1 MAGSFYST
9 VDESNFLLPDM
20 GDYYDENLIE
30 NFINNIKNNSN
41 ESAAYYI
48 EEPFTTS
55 LGYFPE
61 YEAFVISA
69 TPQIAKYDT
78 DNNNIGYKNEDLNT
92 IDGDTAYFY
101 IDSIKDGG
109 RPFTINST
117 SYNSFK
123 DYIYSNVTPNTFNSN
138 SFIARLVGID
148 APEIS
153 HYSIIP
159 YSKEDY
165 NKNNGIVSMTIK
177 RAKAENIEVV
187 YDKSKERSDN
197 EIAKFI
203 YYNENKNKLVEIV
216 DTFNTYPYELN
227 RVNKF
232 IQTYFNT
239 IDQYTQEININ
250 DNNIM
255 YLKIVTS
262 SNIDN
267 NSKEDGIK
275 AKNYM
280 NYLLKKASDIRI
292 VVDANNIQWKG
303 YAEGPYHIDYG
314 IFSLDGL
321 WKYIKDLWN
330 KLFSHNEY
338 YIYGGFNGFG
348 QDSYRRFLSSI
359 YVKV

>member
-109 RPFTINST
+109 RSFTINGT

-123 DYIYSNVTPNTFNSN
+123 DYIYSNVTPNAFNSN
-138 SFIARLVGID
+138 SFIA
-148 APEIS
+148 
-153 HYSIIP
+153 SIKVNVCTNTFINP
-159 YSKEDY
+159 TFLC
-165 NKNNGIVSMTIK
+165 NNF
-177 RAKAENIEVV
+177 RC
-187 YDKSKERSDN
+187 
-197 EIAKFI
+197 
-203 YYNENKNKLVEIV
+203 
-216 DTFNTYPYELN
+216 
-227 RVNKF
+227 
-232 IQTYFNT
+232 
-239 IDQYTQEININ
+239 
-250 DNNIM
+250 
-255 YLKIVTS
+255 
-262 SNIDN
+262 
-267 NSKEDGIK
+267 
-275 AKNYM
+275 
-280 NYLLKKASDIRI
+280 
-292 VVDANNIQWKG
+292 
-303 YAEGPYHIDYG
+303 
-314 IFSLDGL
+314 
-321 WKYIKDLWN
+321 
-330 KLFSHNEY
+330 
-338 YIYGGFNGFG
+338 
-348 QDSYRRFLSSI
+348 
-359 YVKV
+359 